1 MSSVHK
7 NEIDEFIDLEGGI
20 ISGDKNTSND
30 SEIETGPV
38 QKPWNDA
45 SDYEKGVSTTTDRAT
60 RYRQDIPWFATYSYG
75 DTGGGG
81 LAVVPEPNWS
91 STYSYNTT
99 DGQGLGYS
107 QENKPTILTKKQLEE
122 EIMEDLVKKSKD
134 KEVWGKDYDM
144 KTGKIIDTI
153 EGGEL
158 TDNQLERIKQAV
170 LDKIN
175 NKKDA

>member
-1 MSSVHK
+1 M
-7 NEIDEFIDLEGGI
+7 IDPLPITEF
-20 ISGDKNTSND
+20 
-30 SEIETGPV
+30 
-38 QKPWNDA
+38 
-45 SDYEKGVSTTTDRAT
+45 
-60 RYRQDIPWFATYSYG
+60 
-75 DTGGGG
+75 
-81 LAVVPEPNWS
+81 S
-91 STYSYNTT
+91 STSISSTSTRKNL
-99 DGQGLGYS
+99 QKKEEEKLPKVIK

-158 TDNQLERIKQAV
+158 TDNQLEKIKQAV